1 MKFASAPR
9 NFFEDWKEAAY
20 EKGETQS
27 FYNDFF
33 DVFGV
38 KRRQVGRYAEAV
50 KDLKGNSQ
58 FIDLFWPGMLIV
70 EQKSA
75 GRDLKKA
82 ETQAFRYFDILKK
95 SQQPR
100 YIMVS
105 RISGA
110 EAGKIELI
118 NSSYPWENLD
128 NEVQKLADKYPG

>member
-1 MKFASAPR
+1 MEWNSGQAKSFA
-9 NFFEDWKEAAY
+9 EEWKDAHY

-38 KRRQVGRYAEAV
+38 KRRQVGRYEEAV

-75 GRDLKKA
+75 GRDLSKA

-95 SQQPR
+95 NQQPR
-100 YIMVS
+100 YIM
-105 RISGA
+105 RW
-110 EAGKIELI
+110 
-118 NSSYPWENLD
+118 SSQGPYCEW
-128 NEVQKLADKYPG
+128 